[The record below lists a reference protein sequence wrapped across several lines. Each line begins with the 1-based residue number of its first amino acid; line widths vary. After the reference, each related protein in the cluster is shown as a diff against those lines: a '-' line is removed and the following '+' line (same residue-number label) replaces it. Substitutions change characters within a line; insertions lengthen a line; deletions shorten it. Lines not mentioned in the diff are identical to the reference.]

1 MFSLWITYSTM
12 LCQSQNAL
20 TWLFHRMVPP
30 SHFLCSSDSPGRQE
44 GTWVF
49 SFFFLGKSHFPE
61 QLLTA
66 EQVLAGCP
74 GAGQQEWASPETFC
88 FCDLPPCTR
97 YPYPTWV
104 SAQSYTPQ
112 TAPSNSARVGRHA
125 SVLPPLLAYHCALTA
140 TLPSNLAGFHFWLV
154 PQKPPQFN
162 SRSGKKSG
170 STELETWRAHYD
182 DLVLLPRKTWA
193 IRFHQG
199 IP

>member
-1 MFSLWITYSTM
+1 
-12 LCQSQNAL
+12 
-20 TWLFHRMVPP
+20 MVPP
-30 SHFLCSSDSPGRQE
+30 SHFLCSADSTGRRE
-44 GTWVF
+44 ESWIFFF
-49 SFFFLGKSHFPE
+49 SFLGKSHFPE

-66 EQVLAGCP
+66 GQVLAGCP
-74 GAGQQEWASPETFC
+74 GAGQKEWAFPETVC
-88 FCDLPPCTR
+88 FCDLSPCTR

-104 SAQSYTPQ
+104 SAQSYIPQ
-112 TAPSNSARVGRHA
+112 AAPSNSARMGQRA
-125 SVLPPLLAYHCALTA
+125 LVLPPLLAHRCGLPA

-154 PQKPPQFN
+154 PQKPSQLN

-182 DLVLLPRKTWA
+182 DLVLLPRKTRA

>member
-1 MFSLWITYSTM
+1 M

-30 SHFLCSSDSPGRQE
+30 SHFLCSSDSPGRRE
-44 GTWVF
+44 GSWVF

-112 TAPSNSARVGRHA
+112 TAPPILPGWAG
-125 SVLPPLLAYHCALTA
+125 VLRCCLPSLHITAPCQQPCQA
-140 TLPSNLAGFHFWLV
+140 TLQDFTSGLFHKNLLSLIQGQERSQAAPS
-154 PQKPPQFN
+154 
-162 SRSGKKSG
+162 
-170 STELETWRAHYD
+170 WRPGG
-182 DLVLLPRKTWA
+182 L
-193 IRFHQG
+193 IMM
-199 IP
+199 I